1 MSEASSSRPRV
12 VVTGLGAIT
21 AQGPSVDALWENVK
35 AGRGAIR
42 KVEHLPMEGYRTTLG
57 GEVQEPTAPTHEYD
71 RPDDYREP
79 VIDFALKASEEALQ
93 NCGVYTNGQIPP
105 ERWGV
110 VIGTCNAGLLA
121 AEKWYRDRGEGEDP
135 DPRLLVI
142 STPQGLAETLAG
154 AFEFKGPILSV
165 NTACAAS
172 ANAIGYASDLIRNGQ
187 ADAVLTGGAEAMSGI
202 LYSGFNCLESLSPH
216 PAAPYSRDR
225 EGLSLGEGSG
235 MLGSDERGRGKEAR
249 RADPRGADRLQPL
262 GGADTTRRLRTLGAK
277 APVAPSARR

>member
-1 MSEASSSRPRV
+1 
-12 VVTGLGAIT
+12 
-21 AQGPSVDALWENVK
+21 
-35 AGRGAIR
+35 
-42 KVEHLPMEGYRTTLG
+42 MEGYRTTLG

-71 RPDDYREP
+71 RPEDYREP

-93 NCGVYTNGQIPP
+93 NCGVYNTGQIPP

-121 AEKWYRDRGEGEDP
+121 AEKWYRDRSAGKEP

-154 AFEFKGPILSV
+154 AFDIKGPVLSV

-187 ADAVLTGGAEAMSGI
+187 ADAVLTGGAE
-202 LYSGFNCLESLSPH
+202 
-216 PAAPYSRDR
+216 
-225 EGLSLGEGSG
+225 
-235 MLGSDERGRGKEAR
+235 
-249 RADPRGADRLQPL
+249 
-262 GGADTTRRLRTLGAK
+262 
-277 APVAPSARR
+277 